1 MFVPL
6 NIRSQ
11 IKAEKEDQEYIDMI
25 RKIEKERAFY
35 FSYDIDLTKNIQKT
49 VLETKLSMNE

>member
-1 MFVPL
+1 M
-6 NIRSQ
+6 R
-11 IKAEKEDQEYIDMI
+11 ADKEDQEYIDMI

-49 VLETKLSMNE
+49 VLETK

>member
-1 MFVPL
+1 M
-6 NIRSQ
+6 RADS
-11 IKAEKEDQEYIDMI
+11 ADQEYIDMI

-49 VLETKLSMNE
+49 VLETK

>member
-6 NIRSQ
+6 NISSHIR
-11 IKAEKEDQEYIDMI
+11 AEKEDQEYIDMI

-49 VLETKLSMNE
+49 VLETRLPMNE